1 MPYRSNS
8 TIETTGSVAEA
19 RRGWPG
25 APKMQTTL
33 WNPQLQQQYINIRND
48 IVNNYDSNM
57 SVINTRWVAAA
68 LDYNGAKGE
77 IENSKNN
84 IESLTH
90 RLASES
96 DKLNDYLRRV
106 NEENNGPKIIQAV
119 AEKELVLRK
128 LEAVNTKVKNTKKL
142 RSEQAKSLYNKYE
155 GNYHD
160 TVYPYAPW
168 EVESS
173 RWFSWSPLASYMN
186 INPAARSGLLFL
198 GFFFGF
204 VAIIAL
210 GAKASS
216 LYFNPNGVKTSFF
229 SGSTSTKP
237 SFFSSSPAVAAPR
250 RF

>member
-1 MPYRSNS
+1 MAYRSKS

-19 RRGWPG
+19 RRGWPD
-25 APKMQTTL
+25 APKMKTTM
-33 WNPQLQQQYINIRND
+33 WNPQLQQQYQNIRND
-48 IVNNYDSNM
+48 IVNNYNSNM
-57 SVINTRWVAAA
+57 SVIELRWIAAA

-84 IESLTH
+84 IANLTQ

-96 DKLNDYLRRV
+96 DKLNEYLKQV
-106 NEENNGPKIIQAV
+106 NDENNGPKIIQAV

-128 LEAVNTKVKNTKKL
+128 LEEINTKVKNNKKL

-160 TVYPYAPW
+160 PVYGYAPW
-168 EVESS
+168 EIDNSS
-173 RWFSWSPLASYMN
+173 WFSWSPLASYMN
-186 INPAARSGLLFL
+186 INPAARSGLLFM

-204 VAIIAL
+204 AAIIAL

-216 LYFNPNGVKTSFF
+216 LYLNPNATKTSYF
-229 SGSTSTKP
+229 TPTKP
-237 SFFSSSPAVAAPR
+237 TFSAAAPR